1 MDGPG
6 ISTGAIGR
14 FEADALPAAAGFA
27 AFRRAALD
35 PAGTDC
41 RFGHAPDRL
50 VDVVPHGL
58 IEGVTVFGEGMP
70 AIAALRDNPV
80 HRLAGV
86 SSVLLNDAVLAPD
99 SMAVIDSHRRF
110 FGPSVDNLAVWNHH
124 LPTVDRAFVDV
135 AGGWSLRE
143 QVDDSADDAVI
154 ALPVGGVGSVN
165 YGHFLYDGLPAVLLH
180 RQLLGPRA
188 VVVGRPLLG
197 WQAEV
202 LDGLGLLGGYR
213 AIERPTRFRKL
224 VTSTMVS
231 WTVSYPNR
239 FVRAAFDHLRFRFGG
254 GSDQGNRLII
264 VRDEPGNRRVMVN
277 RAEILAIAAAFG
289 FEPVRPAGL
298 SVAAQVRRFA
308 GARCVIGESGA
319 GLANL
324 GFCDPGAKVLEIQPA
339 CFSDGWTRAAC
350 HLLGLRWQVFFA
362 TCRTQPDHAAAGA
375 FEYWVDPLAFRTALA
390 RVFGAP

>member
-6 ISTGAIGR
+6 ITAGAFGR
-14 FEADALPAAAGFA
+14 FEADALAPTPGFA

-35 PAGTDC
+35 PDGADG
-41 RFGHAPDRL
+41 RFSHAPDRF

-58 IEGVTVFGEGMP
+58 IEGVAVFGEGVP
-70 AIAALRDNPV
+70 AIAALRSDPV

-99 SMAVIDSHRRF
+99 SMAVIDAHERF
-110 FGPSVDNLAVWNHH
+110 FGPSVDNLAMWNHH
-124 LPTVDRAFVDV
+124 LPTVDRAFSDTG
-135 AGGWSLRE
+135 GGWRLCDPIE
-143 QVDDSADDAVI
+143 DTVDDGMI
-154 ALPVGGVGSVN
+154 ALPVGGVGCVN
-165 YGHFLYDGLPAVLLH
+165 YGHFLYDGLAAALHH

-188 VVVGRPLLG
+188 FVVGRPLLA
-197 WQAEV
+197 WQAEI
-202 LDGLGLLGGYR
+202 LDALGLLGSYR

-239 FVRAAFDHLRFRFGG
+239 FVRAAFDRLRFRFGAG
-254 GSDQGNRLII
+254 PDEGSRLFI

-277 RAEILAIAAAFG
+277 RDEILAIASAFG
-289 FEPVRPAGL
+289 FEPIRPGGL
-298 SVAAQVRRFA
+298 SVAAQARRFA

-319 GLANL
+319 ALANL
-324 GFCDPGAKVLEIQPA
+324 GFCDPGASVLEIQPS

-350 HLLGLRWQVFFA
+350 HLFGLRWQVFFA
-362 TCRTQPDHAAAGA
+362 ICRDQPDDGAARA
-375 FEYWVDPLAFRTALA
+375 FDYRVDPLAFRVALA